1 MNLIL
6 DIGNTRTKIGV
17 FKGHRLIKKIIW
29 DQWTFTDVKELLE
42 QRKITHIAL
51 STVKRLPKRMD
62 NFFQKHFYYINL
74 DALTPLPIHNHYR
87 TPETLGKDR
96 LAAVVGAI
104 AEYPDQHNLVIDAGT
119 CIKYDLITATGDYYG
134 GSITPGIAMRFQAM
148 HHFTAKLPL
157 IKRGKSRQLIGTDTT
172 TALQTGVQIG
182 TLAEAEGF
190 IRRYE
195 DIYGEINVILTGGDA
210 VFFAKKLKTRIF
222 VNQNLVLK
230 GLNKILNHNVELSA

>member
-17 FKGHRLIKKIIW
+17 FKKHRLIKKIIW
-29 DQWTFTDVKELLE
+29 DQWSFTEVKELLE
-42 QRKITHIAL
+42 QRKITHITL
-51 STVKRLPKRMD
+51 STVKGLPKRVD

-74 DALTPLPIHNHYR
+74 DAHTPLPIHNHYK
-87 TPETLGKDR
+87 TPQTLGKDR
-96 LAAVVGAI
+96 LAAAVGAF
-104 AEYPDQHNLVIDAGT
+104 AEYPGQHNLVIDAGT

-134 GSITPGIAMRFQAM
+134 GSISPGIDMRFQAM

-157 IKRGKSRQLIGTDTT
+157 IKRGVIRKLVGNNTQ

-182 TLAEAEGF
+182 VLAEVEGF
-190 IRRYE
+190 IRKYE
-195 DIYGEINVILTGGDA
+195 DVYGEINVILTGGDA
-210 VFFAKKLKTRIF
+210 VFFAKKLKTQIF